1 MTKHVRILAGLA
13 LSLLVFPVPSDAQT
27 AVTLY
32 EISERV
38 TFHSRVVNDD
48 NESVVIFR
56 NATAPLF
63 GFADLGTPLCPSELL
78 ITVPRIKRCT
88 VIAIG
93 RDEVSTV
100 TGIGPVHGTF
110 DVVVNAPGNSNVH
123 VPNMPAI
130 AGTFD
135 GTIDLS
141 PAVLS
146 QVPLG
151 SITGNFTITEM
162 ADARGILVP
171 VTPVVLPFTGTFR
184 LPFGIDQPGST
195 GGHGHEPEA
204 FYLADD
210 LVTLIEV
217 RDKERSV
224 GYPTVRLEL
233 RFGL

>member
-1 MTKHVRILAGLA
+1 MTKRILALAGLA

-38 TFHSRVVNDD
+38 TFRSRVVNDD

-56 NATAPLF
+56 DATAPLF

-93 RDEVSTV
+93 WDEVSTV

-110 DVVVNAPGNSNVH
+110 DVVVNAPGNSKVH

-162 ADARGILVP
+162 ADARGILVQVAP
-171 VTPVVLPFTGTFR
+171 DVLPFTGTFR

-195 GGHGHEPEA
+195 GVHGHEPEA